1 MNPNNVKIS
10 GPHSISYRKLVD
22 LAQSVLDAPDVMISD
37 MRYGPANGIAGDL
50 TNDEGEHVYKW
61 YLFTTKG
68 QINIDIQ
75 ENVSEILETKKEEEN
90 EDGEHSV

>member
-1 MNPNNVKIS
+1 
-10 GPHSISYRKLVD
+10 
-22 LAQSVLDAPDVMISD
+22 MISD
-37 MRYGPANGIAGDL
+37 MRFGPANGISGDL
-50 TNDEGEHVYKW
+50 MNAEGERVYKW

-75 ENVSEILETKKEEEN
+75 ENVTEILRANKEEEN

>member
-1 MNPNNVKIS
+1 MKVNVS
-10 GPHSISYRKLVD
+10 GPNSINYMNLMD
-22 LAQSVLDAPDVMISD
+22 MAQTVLNAPDIMISD

-50 TNDEGEHVYKW
+50 MNAEGEPVYKW

-75 ENVSEILETKKEEEN
+75 ENVTETKEES